1 MNGAQYVIDF
11 FNKKGIKVCF
21 GYPGGAV
28 LPLYDALKEASFQHI
43 LTRHEQGAIHA
54 AEGYARVTGKTGV
67 VFATSGPGATNLVT
81 GLTDAFLD
89 STPIFAITGQVASSS
104 IGKDSFQEA
113 DVTGITI
120 PVTKYNQ
127 LVRSPQELPRAM
139 ELAWQVAQDGR
150 KGPVLLDITKNV
162 FTSEI
167 PEEEP
172 VHLPAPGKDRDD
184 IAQVMDRV
192 LGLLEQ
198 SEKPLI
204 LVGGGV
210 SASDEASQVLNKLAK
225 QHHIPVATTVMG
237 KGAVDETA
245 EYALGTVGMHGL
257 PAANI
262 LFDSCDL
269 LLAVGDPI

>member
-1 MNGAQYVIDF
+1 MPELREKQ
-11 FNKKGIKVCF
+11 
-21 GYPGGAV
+21 
-28 LPLYDALKEASFQHI
+28 
-43 LTRHEQGAIHA
+43 
-54 AEGYARVTGKTGV
+54 GV

-245 EYALGTVGMHGL
+245 EYALGTVGNARPTGGQY
-257 PAANI
+257 P
-262 LFDSCDL
+262 
-269 LLAVGDPI
+269 V